1 MANSY
6 KNKWAAAWQNKAFKK
21 LFIVGIALL
30 VLALGMLPVY
40 FQAIQKREGPVLHD
54 WLLNQL
60 PAMDVSVWVFV
71 IIWSITALSIVRA
84 VQVPQLFITVIW
96 VYLIVTLSRMVSI
109 WLVPLNPPPNLI
121 ALTDPISNSFY
132 GKSFITKDLFYSG
145 HTSTLFMLY
154 LCLRRR
160 MDKFFALLGTILVAS
175 LLLIQHVHYSIDVIL
190 APLFTLFCYR
200 LAMFITNKA
209 RD

>member
-84 VQVPQLFITVIW
+84 VQVPQLFISVIW